1 MFGSHRP
8 RRAPWSVVA
17 LALCA
22 VIAPR
27 AARAVTDYDPQNRGW
42 NGCSELVRIAAE
54 ADVELQPVRV
64 LDWDRVQRGQAILVL
79 YPTENLGVADVS
91 AFVEDGGRIAWFD
104 DFGASRP
111 FLDWLQFRRETTVQ
125 GTPHDPSM
133 RELMVGHPRGTHV
146 LTEGVDALV
155 TNIPVAYSHP
165 RLSPLIDFGD
175 PRQGLVLVGQIGR
188 GKLVVGGDP
197 SMLINT
203 MLQFPGNRRFA
214 RNLLEFLGAS
224 PGGRVTM
231 VFADTRVRGAW
242 RGRTRAQTR
251 QREAVNTLNESLHAL
266 SGALGAPSVMRPFA
280 VFVSACAAAIMALL
294 TWGRRPSERYG
305 PRGPVGSVAGV
316 TERVAIFGARGAN
329 LLFPALFARRFL
341 ERSLLR
347 AAGLRPPADA
357 HAVLSRMKDRLNDA
371 DRVEVR
377 AVLEELEALGREAEE
392 RKGARVEARRF
403 LSIWR
408 RIDAILARLGERG
421 R

>member
-1 MFGSHRP
+1 MRPPRPP
-8 RRAPWSVVA
+8 RRVIAAA
-17 LALCA
+17 LAALLG
-22 VIAPR
+22 AP
-27 AARAVTDYDPQNRGW
+27 ATARAVTDYDPQNRGW

-111 FLDWLQFRRETTVQ
+111 FLDWLQFRREAVVR

-133 RELMVGHPRGTHV
+133 RELLVGRPRGAHV

-165 RLSPLIDFGD
+165 RLSPLVDFGD

-197 SMLINT
+197 SVLINT

-214 RNLLEFLGAS
+214 RNLLDFLGA
-224 PGGRVTM
+224 GTGARVTM
-231 VFADTRVRGAW
+231 VYADTRVRGAW

-266 SGALGAPSVMRPFA
+266 SGALGSPAAMRPLA
-280 VFVSACAAAIMALL
+280 VLLALASAAAVALL

-305 PRGPVGSVAGV
+305 PRGPVGAVAGV
-316 TERVAIFGARGAN
+316 TERAAIFGARGAN
-329 LLFPALFARRFL
+329 LLFPAIFARRHL
-341 ERSLLR
+341 QRSLLR
-347 AAGLRPPADA
+347 AAGMRPPVEA
-357 HAVLSRMKDRLNDA
+357 HAVLVRIKDRLDDGA
-371 DRVEVR
+371 RAEVR
-377 AVLEELEALGREAEE
+377 AVLEELDALAHAAEE
-392 RKGARVEARRF
+392 RSDLRVDARKF
-403 LSIWR
+403 LALWR
-408 RIDAILARLGERG
+408 RIDAILARLGAQPR
-421 R
+421 

>member
-1 MFGSHRP
+1 MRRSPRP
-8 RRAPWSVVA
+8 RRAPWSVIAAA
-17 LALCA
+17 LGVLG
-22 VIAPR
+22 APGT
-27 AARAVTDYDPQNRGW
+27 ARAVTDYDPQNRGW

-111 FLDWLQFRRETTVQ
+111 FLDWLQFHRETAVQ

-133 RELMVGHPRGTHV
+133 RELLVGHPRGTHV

-165 RLSPLIDFGD
+165 RLSPLVDFGD
-175 PRQGLVLVGQIGR
+175 ARQGLILVGQIGR

-197 SMLINT
+197 SVLINT

-214 RNLLEFLGAS
+214 RNLLEFLGSS
-224 PGGRVTM
+224 PGGRVTL

-251 QREAVNTLNESLHAL
+251 QREAVNTLNESLRAL
-266 SGALGAPSVMRPFA
+266 SGALGDPSVMRPFA
-280 VFVSACAAAIMALL
+280 ALLSAVIAAVLGLL

-305 PRGPVGSVAGV
+305 PRGPVGAVAGV

-329 LLFPALFARRFL
+329 LLFPALFARRYL
-341 ERSLLR
+341 ERALLR
-347 AAGLRPPADA
+347 AAGMRPPADA
-357 HAVLSRMKDRLNDA
+357 HAVLSRMKDRLNEA
-371 DRVEVR
+371 ERAEVR
-377 AVLEELEALGREAEE
+377 AVLEALEALGREAEE
-392 RKGARVEARRF
+392 RKGLRVDAGKF
-403 LSIWR
+403 LSLWR
-408 RIDAILARLGERG
+408 RIDAILSRLGERG
-421 R
+421 K